1 LASKI
6 TRARD
11 AIAFATWLPERFLAE
26 MGPTANVEAMKQY
39 LILIEQ
45 LVRDG
50 KSEREIEEIVGT
62 VVEEDVQ
69 ALDEQ
74 PDEGLRPAA

>member
-45 LVRDG
+45 LVREG
-50 KSEREIEEIVGT
+50 KSEREIET
-62 VVEEDVQ
+62 VVKQLVDEDVQ
-69 ALDEQ
+69 ALDDKLD
-74 PDEGLRPAA
+74 DELRPAA

>member
-45 LVRDG
+45 LVREG
-50 KSEREIEEIVGT
+50 KSEREIEA
-62 VVEEDVQ
+62 VVKQLVDEDVQ
-69 ALDEQ
+69 ALDDKLD
-74 PDEGLRPAA
+74 DELRPAA

>member
-1 LASKI
+1 
-6 TRARD
+6 
-11 AIAFATWLPERFLAE
+11 
-26 MGPTANVEAMKQY
+26 MKQY

-50 KSEREIEEIVGT
+50 KSEREIVEIVGT
-62 VVEEDVQ
+62 IVEEDVQ

-74 PDEGLRPAA
+74 LDEELRPAA

>member
-45 LVRDG
+45 LVREG
-50 KSEREIEEIVGT
+50 KSEREIEA
-62 VVEEDVQ
+62 VVKQLVDEDVQ
-69 ALDEQ
+69 ALDEKLD
-74 PDEGLRPAA
+74 DELRPAA